1 MRRVRS
7 IGLVAVFALGLGGC
21 ATTRI
26 ENVWVDPGA
35 TPASFAF
42 RQVITVAQA
51 REGVRR
57 NAEDAMQRALR
68 AGARAQSG
76 EMKVYPS
83 YTLLEDRDLA
93 KPQRARREVEKAGY
107 DGVVLM
113 RFVSSQQK
121 VTVDPPS
128 VRGFWGYYGRA
139 VVYDPGSV
147 RTDTI
152 LKLQINIFS
161 LKEDKLLWSGTSRTL
176 NPRDVDKVVAEI
188 AQAAG
193 ADLQKRGLLP

>member
-1 MRRVRS
+1 MHRVLTF
-7 IGLVAVFALGLGGC
+7 GALGLLLSAC

-26 ENVWVDPGA
+26 ENVWVDPAA
-35 TPASFAF
+35 TPDSFAF

-51 REGVRR
+51 REGIRR
-57 NAEDAMQRALR
+57 NAEDALQRAMR
-68 AGARAQSG
+68 AGPRAQAG
-76 EMKVYPS
+76 EVKVYPS
-83 YTLLEDRDLA
+83 YTLLEDAELA
-93 KPQRARREVEKAGY
+93 NVEQARRKVEEVGY
-107 DGVVLM
+107 DGVVIM

-121 VTVDPPS
+121 VTVEPPS

-152 LKLQINIFS
+152 VKLQINIFS

-176 NPRDVDKVVAEI
+176 NPREVDAVVADI
-188 AQAAG
+188 AEAAR